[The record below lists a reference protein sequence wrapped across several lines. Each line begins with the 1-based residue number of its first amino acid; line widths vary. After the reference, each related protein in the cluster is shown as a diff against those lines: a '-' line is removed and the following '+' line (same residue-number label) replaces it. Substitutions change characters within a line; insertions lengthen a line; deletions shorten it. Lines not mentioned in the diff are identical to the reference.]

1 MNELEG
7 EWELVGYQ
15 HRTDEIEYDDG
26 DDGPRVTEI
35 HAWLLGAE
43 LTSASLEAAPPRTGL
58 QLAIQS
64 GAFRES
70 VENFSELMF
79 DESGVQVNDY
89 QPMSGQLAIINSVAF
104 LVPEGVPDYAKPEP
118 AEDMV
123 VRYDDGDTLVCDSL
137 RVVNGMLVRQT
148 SVVTDEIYLERMLLV
163 YRRAVNREFGTA
175 AG

>member
-7 EWELVGYQ
+7 EWQLVAYQ

-26 DDGPRVTEI
+26 DDGPRVAEI
-35 HAWLLGAE
+35 RAWLQGAE
-43 LTSASLEAAPPRTGL
+43 ITRALLEAAPRRTGL
-58 QLAIQS
+58 QLMMQS

-89 QPMSGQLAIINSVAF
+89 QPMSGKLATLNSVAF
-104 LVPEGVPDYAKPEP
+104 LVPEGVADYAKPEP
-118 AEDMV
+118 AGDMV
-123 VRYDDGDTLVCDSL
+123 VRYDDGDTIVCDAL
-137 RVVNGMLVRQT
+137 RIVDGMLVRQT

-163 YRRAVNREFGTA
+163 YRRSEDTHGEL
-175 AG
+175 

>member
-1 MNELEG
+1 MNELDG
-7 EWELVGYQ
+7 AWELIGYQ
-15 HRTDEIEYDDG
+15 HQTDEIEYEDEDG
-26 DDGPRVTEI
+26 EDGPRVAEI
-35 HAWLLGAE
+35 QAWLRGAE
-43 LTSASLEAAPPRTGL
+43 LSRAVLEAMPPRTGL
-58 QLAIQS
+58 QLVLQN

-89 QPMSGQLAIINSVAF
+89 QPMSGQLATINSVAF
-104 LVPEGVPDYAKPEP
+104 LVPEGVADYARPEP

-137 RVVNGMLVRQT
+137 RIVDGMLARQT

-163 YRRAVNREFGTA
+163 YRRAEDTHGEL
-175 AG
+175 